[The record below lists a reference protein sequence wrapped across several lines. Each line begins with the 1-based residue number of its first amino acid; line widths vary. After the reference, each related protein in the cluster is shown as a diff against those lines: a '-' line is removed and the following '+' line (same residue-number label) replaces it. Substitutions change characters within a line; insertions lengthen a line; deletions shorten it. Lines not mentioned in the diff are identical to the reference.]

1 MSPSRFSPGETAR
14 LQQAEQSLLQQ
25 KAVVEVIARVQSGF
39 ITSADK
45 HATWSALLDDILRIT
60 DSAYG
65 MIGQVLHTDSGAPYL
80 KTFSLTD
87 VAWDA
92 ETRALYAAK
101 AREGFEFHNLTTLF
115 GAVLATGQAVL
126 SNDAA
131 HDPRRGGLPPGHPP
145 LHSFLGLPIHHE
157 GELLAMVGVANRPG
171 GYDLALVDLLQPLL
185 TSIGQLLV
193 AARTSEVL
201 AAERQSLAYV
211 LAATGEGIWDFN
223 VASGSISHS
232 ARWAELVGYDP
243 QASTHPSN
251 WLDARIHPQDLPQAL
266 AAVQAALDGADA
278 FHAEYR
284 FLRPDGHTIW
294 LQDRG
299 RVVQRDAQG
308 QPLRLV
314 GSILDISARKASE
327 AHLELAASV
336 FTHAREGI
344 AITNA
349 QACFIDVNQ
358 TFCAITGYSRDEVI
372 GQSPVL
378 LNSGRQSAEFYQR
391 MWQAL
396 TAEGFWSG
404 EIWNRRKCGE
414 VYPELLTISAVRNAL
429 GQTERYVAIFSD
441 LTQQKENERRLAHV
455 AHFDTLT
462 GLPNRVLLTD
472 RLKQAMAMA
481 RRSTQPLAV
490 AFVDL
495 DGFKAINDTH
505 GEAVGD
511 QVLVS
516 IAARLRQVLR
526 EEDTVARFGGDEFVA
541 MMVDLA
547 PQSLSLL
554 LVERLLACIAEP
566 VVLGA
571 LRLQVSGSIGVTFF
585 PQKEDID
592 ADQLLRQA
600 DQAMYQ
606 AKLAGKNRYAVFDL
620 EQNQALRGQHVQLQR
635 LQQALVQGEFV
646 LHYQPKV
653 NMRSGQVLG
662 AEALVRWQHPER
674 GLLAPALFLP
684 QMVGHPLEIELGRW
698 VMQVALTQIALWQ
711 AQGLRLPVSVNIAAA
726 HLQHPDFFADLQQL
740 LQRHPAVPAGFLEL
754 EVLETTALDDMA
766 HVGRLIEDCARIGVG
781 FSLDDFGTGYSTL
794 TYLKQLPAQLL
805 KIDQSFVR
813 DMLHNPDD
821 LAILEGVL
829 GLARAFRRAVI
840 AEGVETLEHGQQLL
854 QLGCELG
861 QGYGIARPMP
871 AADMPGWVRQW
882 QAPALWR
889 RTRSVSPEDLSLIYA
904 VVEHRAWVRSVA
916 AELEGRS
923 VGLIELD
930 PLLCHFGRWLT
941 QCSRTRLSPQ
951 LADIEWI
958 HRQLHTLSA
967 ELLQAQ
973 AQRSAAELAAGIRTL
988 NGLAEELIGR
998 VHMLLAEPE
1007 TTPLVR
1013 SAYR

>member
-1 MSPSRFSPGETAR
+1 MPALRSSAPQTAR
-14 LQQAEQSLLQQ
+14 LREVEQSLLQQ
-25 KAVVEVIARVQSGF
+25 KAVIEVIARVQSGF

-45 HATWSALLDDILRIT
+45 QATWSALLDDMLRIT
-60 DSAYG
+60 ESAYG
-65 MIGQVLHTDSGAPYL
+65 MIGQVLHTDRGEPYL

-87 VAWDA
+87 IAWDA
-92 ETRALYAAK
+92 ETRALYDAK

-115 GAVLATGQAVL
+115 GAVLRTGQTVL

-131 HDPRRGGLPPGHPP
+131 RDPRRGGLPPGHPP
-145 LHSFLGLPIHHE
+145 LHAFMGLPIHHE
-157 GELLAMVGVANRPG
+157 GELLAMVGMANRPG
-171 GYDLALVDLLQPLL
+171 GYDLTLAELLQPLL
-185 TSIGQLLV
+185 KSIGQLLV
-193 AARTSEVL
+193 AARTNEVL
-201 AAERQSLAYV
+201 AAERQRLSYV
-211 LAATGEGIWDFN
+211 LAATGEGIWEFDVSN
-223 VASGSISHS
+223 ARITHS
-232 ARWAELVGYDP
+232 PRWAELVGYDDP
-243 QASTHPSN
+243 QASTHPAN
-251 WLDARIHPQDLPQAL
+251 WLDAHIHPNDLPPAL
-266 AAVQAALDGADA
+266 AAVQAALDGADT
-278 FHAEYR
+278 FYTEYR
-284 FLRPDGHTIW
+284 FRRPDGHTIW

-344 AITNA
+344 AITDA
-349 QACFIDVNQ
+349 QARIIDVNH
-358 TFCAITGYSRDEVI
+358 TFCAITGYARDEVI
-372 GQSPVL
+372 GQDPAV

-396 TAEGFWSG
+396 TADGFWSG
-404 EIWNRRKCGE
+404 EIWNRRKSGE
-414 VYPELLTISAVRNAL
+414 VYPEFLTISSVRNAL

-455 AHFDTLT
+455 AHFDALT

-481 RRSTQPLAV
+481 RRSAQPLAV

-495 DGFKAINDTH
+495 DGFKAINDAH
-505 GEAVGD
+505 GEALGD

-516 IAARLRQVLR
+516 VAARLRQALR

-541 MMVDLA
+541 LMVDLT

-554 LVERLLACIAEP
+554 LVERLLACLAEP
-566 VVLGA
+566 IVLAG
-571 LRLQVSGSIGVTFF
+571 LTLQVSGSVGVTFF
-585 PQKEDID
+585 PQKEEVD
-592 ADQLLRQA
+592 ADHLLRQA

-620 EQNQALRGQHVQLQR
+620 EHNQALRGQHVQLQR

-646 LHYQPKV
+646 LYYQPKV
-653 NMRSGQVLG
+653 NMRTGRVLG

-674 GLLAPALFLP
+674 GLLAPGLFLP
-684 QMVGHPLEIELGRW
+684 QMLGHPLEIELGRW
-698 VMQVALTQIALWQ
+698 VMDAALTQIEHWQ
-711 AQGLRLPVSVNIAAA
+711 ALGLVLPVSVNIAAA
-726 HLQHPDFFADLQQL
+726 HLQHKDFFTDLQQL
-740 LQRHPAVPAGFLEL
+740 LQRHPGVPTGSLEL

-766 HVGRLIEDCARIGVG
+766 HVGRLIGDCARIGVG

-829 GLARAFRRAVI
+829 GLARAFRREVI
-840 AEGVETLEHGQQLL
+840 AEGVETLGHGQQLL

-871 AADMPGWVRQW
+871 AGDMPAWVQQW
-882 QAPALWR
+882 QAPTLWQ
-889 RTRSVSPEDLSLIYA
+889 RTPNVRPEDLSLIYA
-904 VVEHRAWVRSVA
+904 VVEHRAWVRSVVA
-916 AELEGRS
+916 ALEGCDD
-923 VGLIELD
+923 VGLVMLD
-930 PLLCHFGRWLT
+930 PLQCHFGRWLT
-941 QCSRTRLSPQ
+941 ERSGTRVNPQ

-958 HRQLHTLSA
+958 HRQLHDMSD
-967 ELLQAQ
+967 ELLQAR
-973 AQRSAAELAAGIRTL
+973 AQRSAAELAAGAHSL
-988 NGLAEELIGR
+988 QALAEELIGR
-998 VHMLLAEPE
+998 VHALLAEP
-1007 TTPLVR
+1007 
-1013 SAYR
+1013 